1 LENIIQINLITIL
14 GITALIL
21 AGLWYFVPLITG
33 LPWVPSKS
41 KRIRRALELAGLKAG
56 ETIYDLGAGDGRV
69 LTIAAG
75 EFGAHANGI
84 ELSPVHCL
92 IALGRIFAKGLQGKA
107 KIRWGNL
114 YRSNI
119 RDADVIYVYLTR
131 THAFRVKSILD
142 KQLRR
147 GARVVTLSS
156 DLEGWEPS
164 DMDSEALIFLYEMP
178 PVPGSM
184 ASFMERVGGLGDGAN
199 SSPIGKIEA

>member
-1 LENIIQINLITIL
+1 MENIIQINLITIL

-41 KRIRRALELAGLKAG
+41 KRIRRALELADLKMG
-56 ETIYDLGAGDGRV
+56 ETLYDLGAGDGRV

-75 EFGAHANGI
+75 EFGAHAKGI

-92 IALGRIFAKGLQGKA
+92 IALVRIYAQGLQGKA

-114 YRSNI
+114 YSSNI
-119 RDADVIYVYLTR
+119 EDADVVYAYLTR
-131 THAFRVKSILD
+131 SHAIRIKSILES
-142 KQLRR
+142 QLRS

-164 DMDSEALIFLYEMP
+164 DMDSEALIFHYEMP

-184 ASFMERVGGLGDGAN
+184 TSYMERVGGLGDGPN